1 MKRNLMEVLPTS
13 EARAELSSTVMRFRE
28 EGISAAPVLF
38 GSHRKP
44 EGVLLPFSLFERL
57 IPEIEEILLA
67 ERVRERLAEGAESLP
82 LEKLIKELGF
92 KNSDFEK

>member
-1 MKRNLMEVLPTS
+1 MEVLPTS

-44 EGVLLPFSLFERL
+44 ECVLLPFSLFERL

-67 ERVRERLAEGAESLP
+67 ERVRARLTEGTESLP

>member
-1 MKRNLMEVLPTS
+1 MEVLPTS
-13 EARAELSSTVMRFRE
+13 EARTELSSTVMRFRK

-44 EGVLLPFSLFERL
+44 EGVMLPFSLFERL

-67 ERVRERLAEGAESLP
+67 ERVRERLAEGSESLP

-92 KNSDFEK
+92 KNSDLDK

>member
-1 MKRNLMEVLPTS
+1 MEFLRKSLLWRVFQGLILFFS
-13 EARAELSSTVMRFRE
+13 RGMLRLFEKFNRLF
-28 EGISAAPVLF
+28 LF

-44 EGVLLPFSLFERL
+44 EGVMLPYSLFERL

-67 ERVRERLAEGAESLP
+67 ERVRERIADGSKSLP

>member
-1 MKRNLMEVLPTS
+1 MEVLPTS
-13 EARAELSSTVMRFRE
+13 EARAELSATIMRFRE
-28 EGISAAPVLF
+28 DGIAASPVLF

-44 EGVLLPFSLFERL
+44 EGVMLPYSLFERL

-67 ERVRERLAEGAESLP
+67 ERVRERLAEGTKSLP

>member
-1 MKRNLMEVLPTS
+1 MKPNLTEVLPTS
-13 EARAELSSTVMRFRE
+13 EVRAELSSTVLRFRK
-28 EGISAAPVLF
+28 EGLTAAPVLF

-67 ERVRERLAEGAESLP
+67 ERVRERLAEGAKGLP

-92 KNSDFEK
+92 KKSDFDA